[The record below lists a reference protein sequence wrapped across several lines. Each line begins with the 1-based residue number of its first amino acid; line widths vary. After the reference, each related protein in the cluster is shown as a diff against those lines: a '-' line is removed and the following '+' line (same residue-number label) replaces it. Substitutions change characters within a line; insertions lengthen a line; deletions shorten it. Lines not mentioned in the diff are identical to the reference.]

1 MKLWAENLVKEYSSR
16 RVVDGVDLA
25 LSDKEIVGL
34 LGPNG
39 AGKTTIFHMLIGL
52 LHPLEG
58 KIYLDSQEI
67 TYLPTYQKARKGIG
81 YLPQEPSI
89 FHGLT
94 VEENI
99 LAILETLPLTKEER
113 KKRLSLLLEEFGLIR
128 LAKQKA
134 ALLSGG
140 ERRRCEIARSLVI
153 EPKILLLDEPF
164 TGIDPITVGEIQDLI
179 AFLKKKGIGILIT
192 DHNVRD
198 TLKITDRAYLI
209 HQGKILF
216 QGSAEEL
223 LANQEARKL
232 YFGEKFQL

>member
-1 MKLWAENLVKEYSSR
+1 MKLWAENLIKEYSSR
-16 RVVDGVDLA
+16 RVVNGVNLE

-52 LHPLEG
+52 VRPLEG
-58 KIYLDSQEI
+58 KIYLEEREI
-67 TYLPTYQKARKGIG
+67 THLPTYQKAKRGIG

-89 FHGLT
+89 FRGLT

-99 LAILETLPLTKEER
+99 LAVLETLPLTRQER
-113 KKRLSLLLEEFGLIR
+113 KRRLSLLLEEFGLTH

-134 ALLSGG
+134 FLLSGG

-164 TGIDPITVGEIQDLI
+164 TGIDPITVSEIQDII
-179 AFLKKKGIGILIT
+179 AFLKKRGIGILIT

-198 TLKITDRAYLI
+198 TLKITARAYLI
-209 HQGKILF
+209 HQGRILF

>member
-1 MKLWAENLVKEYSSR
+1 MKFLAENLIKEYSSR
-16 RVVDGVDLA
+16 RVVNGVSLE

-52 LHPLEG
+52 IHPLEG
-58 KIYLDSQEI
+58 KIYLEGKEI
-67 TYLPTYQKARKGIG
+67 TYLPTYKKAKRGIS
-81 YLPQEPSI
+81 YLPQESSI
-89 FHGLT
+89 FRGLT

-99 LAILETLPLTKEER
+99 LAVLETLPLKKTER
-113 KKRLSLLLEEFGLIR
+113 KKRLSLLLEEFGLTH
-128 LAKQKA
+128 LAKQRA
-134 ALLSGG
+134 SFLSGG

-153 EPKILLLDEPF
+153 DPKILLLDEPF
-164 TGIDPITVGEIQDLI
+164 TGIDPITVSEIQDII
-179 AFLKKKGIGILIT
+179 ALLKKKGIGVLIT

-216 QGSAEEL
+216 QGRADEL